1 MPRMADPA
9 EPDERPSRLRA
20 GALAALYAVLGVAD
34 YVSAQKKFRLGE
46 WAAKPLLMP
55 ALTAFTLAASG
66 KRKDTRLPAAGMILG
81 GLGDTALLASEIAPE
96 AASERWFIPG
106 MGAFA
111 AGHACSI
118 AALVRDGAHRGVRP
132 GVAAVYAALW
142 AGLIAVLWRR
152 LGNLRVPV
160 AGYSLLLV
168 TMAVLASGR
177 NREAAAGGALFVL
190 SDAIIALGLAEIK
203 AVPRQESAVMPTYLA
218 AQALLAAGWL
228 RPQREIPEKP

>member
-1 MPRMADPA
+1 MADPA
-9 EPDERPSRLRA
+9 ESGERPSRLRA

-34 YVSAQKKFRLGE
+34 YVSAEKQFRLGE

-66 KRKDTRLPAAGMILG
+66 ERKDTRLPAAGLILG
-81 GLGDTALLASEIAPE
+81 GLGDTALLAAETAPE
-96 AASERWFIPG
+96 AAPERWFIPG

-111 AGHACSI
+111 AGHACYI
-118 AALVRDGAHRGVRP
+118 ATLVRDGAHRGVRP
-132 GVAAVYAALW
+132 KVAAVYAALW
-142 AGLIAVLWRR
+142 AGLIAVLWRG

-190 SDAIIALGLAEIK
+190 SDAIIALGLAQIT